1 LKAAGV
7 NRNTDFDITDLD
19 PNLVL
24 VDPNEKQ
31 PEPKPPRRHSEW
43 GGTLI
48 GLLGGLGG
56 LLAGRLGQLWP
67 AFDVFAQFGA
77 QFLFGTFA
85 FVIATFMPRRK
96 AFYGILLTG
105 LFCLSYGLWPHYLSS
120 QLQKGPYVLADG
132 EKVLRVGHFN
142 MHVDNGN
149 VRDIEDEILRL
160 SPDVITLIEFF
171 ENKQALL
178 PNLSAAYP
186 YQFDCSGIPACHMAI
201 LSKYPLAN
209 AEAKTM
215 WVGPPMLR
223 ATLAAGPAEGVT
235 VVGVHTTRFPHS
247 RAQLRQASG
256 LVEHL
261 EGLSGDVIMM
271 GDFNATPYSRVT
283 STIEE
288 GLNLTRLTHL
298 PTWPAHVDI
307 PQLAIDH
314 IFASANF
321 RILAEQQIGKPSGS
335 DHYPILMTLGF
346 TPR

>member
-1 LKAAGV
+1 V
-7 NRNTDFDITDLD
+7 NRNDEIDITDLD

-24 VDPNEKQ
+24 VDPHEK
-31 PEPKPPRRHSEW
+31 PSEKKPPRRHNEW
-43 GGTLI
+43 GGALL
-48 GLLGGLGG
+48 GLLGGVGG

-77 QFLFGTFA
+77 QFLFGTIA

-120 QLQKGPYVLADG
+120 DLQRGPYVLAEG
-132 EKVLRVGHFN
+132 EKPLRVAHFN
-142 MHVDNGN
+142 MFSPNEDVKA
-149 VRDIEDEILRL
+149 IEDEILRL
-160 SPDVITLIEFF
+160 SADVITLIEFTD
-171 ENKQALL
+171 NKLPLLTALR
-178 PNLSAAYP
+178 AAYP
-186 YQFDCSGIPACHMAI
+186 YQFECNDLPACHLAI
-201 LSKYPLAN
+201 LSKFPLRN
-209 AEAKTM
+209 PDAKAL
-215 WVGPPMLR
+215 WKGPPMIR

-235 VVGVHTTRFPHS
+235 IIGVHTTRFPHS
-247 RAQLRQASG
+247 RAQLTQARG

-261 EGLSGDVIMM
+261 EGLSGEIVMM

-288 GLNLTRLTHL
+288 GLGLTRLTHL
-298 PTWPAHVDI
+298 PTWPASVDI

-314 IFASANF
+314 IFASPSF
-321 RILAEQQIGKPSGS
+321 RILAEQQIGKPAGS
-335 DHYPILMTLGF
+335 DHYPIIMTLGF